1 MTKEQKSAAYYAVV
15 PAPVRY
21 DPQLSP
27 SAKLL
32 YCEITSL
39 CTSKGYC
46 WATNEYFTRLFELS
60 ASTISRLISQLER
73 RGHIRIKTVATKTG
87 SERRI
92 YTDVYRVELLSEEGA
107 QGGTQKEQAP
117 QGGCAKTARGA
128 AQKEQGGVRKNR
140 KQNDYQENDYREY
153 PPIAPHSGG
162 GENAV
167 PESDTAPG
175 GDKPRPKPRRTRQK
189 KSVPTHAPER
199 FEQFWEAYP
208 GGGSRLKA
216 VEAWDALAP
225 DDALIDTMAAALKQ
239 QMASR
244 MWRDG
249 VGIPH
254 ACRWLSNRR
263 WTDKLPEPPRPRDTG
278 GWADGPG

>member
-21 DPQLSP
+21 DPELTP

-73 RGHIRIKTVATKTG
+73 RGHVRIKTVATKTG

-107 QGGTQKEQAP
+107 QGGAQKEQAP

-140 KQNDYQENDYREY
+140 KQNDYQGNDYSEY
-153 PPIAPHSGG
+153 PPIVPHPGDGAPD
-162 GENAV
+162 A
-167 PESDTAPG
+167 APAA
-175 GDKPRPKPRRTRQK
+175 DKPKPRRTRQK

-199 FEQFWEAYP
+199 FEQFWEIYP

-225 DDALIDTMAAALKQ
+225 DDALIDTMAAALKR
-239 QMASR
+239 QMATR
-244 MWRDG
+244 MWQDG

-263 WTDKLPEPPRPRDTG
+263 WTDKLPEPTRPRDTG
-278 GWADGPG
+278 GWADDPQ

>member
-1 MTKEQKSAAYYAVV
+1 MTPLTQIHGDGRVAAAYGLEEAIFLHALMFWY
-15 PAPVRY
+15 R
-21 DPQLSP
+21 
-27 SAKLL
+27 
-32 YCEITSL
+32 
-39 CTSKGYC
+39 
-46 WATNEYFTRLFELS
+46 TNRGNGTNFRDGRWWTYNSVKAFES
-60 ASTISRLISQLER
+60 VFPWWNGGQI
-73 RGHIRIKTVATKTG
+73 
-87 SERRI
+87 RRI
-92 YTDVYRVELLSEEGA
+92 IARCKDKGALLFGDYNEDRRDRTTWYTPSDELLSLYGETDNCSCRNRQMQSSESAGEGA
-107 QGGTQKEQAP
+107 ENGE
-117 QGGCAKTARGA
+117 CNI
-128 AQKEQGGVRKNR
+128 RKPWG
-140 KQNDYQENDYREY
+140 DHGETDME

-167 PESDTAPG
+167 PESDTVPG